1 MALFGRQRDINL
13 FTTITREL
21 MGDVI
26 TQQIAYYKFK
36 LEETVS
42 NIYGE
47 AAGGKFY
54 NEPVLLNC
62 LIERSDQEFPE
73 SDLGID
79 FNWAITYKFLREDLI
94 DANVVPEVGDIIM
107 YYDKYYEVD
116 ETNANQY
123 ILGKNPEYNYA
134 SNPLNPGLEQFGAS
148 YSIICKTHIIPAD
161 KVEITKERF

>member
-26 TQQIAYYKFK
+26 TQQIAYYKIK

-47 AAGGKFY
+47 AANGKFY
-54 NEPVLLNC
+54 HEPVLLNS

-73 SDLGID
+73 SDMGVD
-79 FNWAITYKFLREDLI
+79 FVWMVDFKFLREDLI
-94 DANVVPEVGDIIM
+94 DASVVPEVGDIIM
-107 YYDKYYEVD
+107 YYDNYYEVD
-116 ETNANQY
+116 DTNTNQY
-123 ILGKNPEYNYA
+123 LLGKNPSYNYA
-134 SNPLNPGLEQFGAS
+134 PNPLNPGLEQFGAN
-148 YSIICKTHIIPAD
+148 YSVICKTHVVPAD

>member
-26 TQQIAYYKFK
+26 TQQIAYYKIK
-36 LEETVS
+36 LEETVT

-47 AAGGKFY
+47 AASGKFY
-54 NEPVLLNC
+54 GEPVLLNC
-62 LIERSDQEFPE
+62 LIQREDQQFPE
-73 SDLGID
+73 SDLGVD
-79 FNWAITYKFLREDLI
+79 FTWAVTYKFLREDLI

-107 YYDKYYEVD
+107 YYDNYYEVD
-116 ETNANQY
+116 DTNANQY
-123 ILGKNPEYNYA
+123 LLGKNPSYNYA
-134 SNPLNPGLEQFGAS
+134 ENPLNPGLEQFGAN
-148 YSIICKTHIIPAD
+148 YSIICNTHVVPAD